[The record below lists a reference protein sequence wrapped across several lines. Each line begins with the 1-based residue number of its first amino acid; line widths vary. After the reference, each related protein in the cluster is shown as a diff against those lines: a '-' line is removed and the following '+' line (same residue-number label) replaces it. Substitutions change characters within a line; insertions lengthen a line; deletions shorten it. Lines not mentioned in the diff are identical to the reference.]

1 MRDCERSPGGTR
13 LGAVVRATAIALAAT
28 LACASHS
35 FAQEES
41 AEDREQTAA
50 ARALFRQGVEQSDGE
65 HWAEAA
71 DLFRRSLAL
80 RESAVVAFNLG
91 TALVHVG
98 GFVEASELFRR
109 AARDADAPPRLQA
122 AANRE
127 LAAIQA
133 RIGRLTITVEGP
145 LEGVELSLDDHAIRA
160 EMVGVAA
167 PADPGD
173 HVLVARRGG
182 EVVARAEA
190 SVAEGSPASVSLTV
204 PPAPV
209 VVANPE
215 EAAHTVVGDPATAGP
230 TVTNGDDTGL
240 IVGLVAGA
248 VALVAVAIIVTVV
261 LLDGQGPGE
270 PIPGNLTPGTIE
282 F

>member
-1 MRDCERSPGGTR
+1 MQERERTAGGIR
-13 LGAVVRATAIALAAT
+13 RATAWFAVVATLLAASPS
-28 LACASHS
+28 L
-35 FAQEES
+35 AQEES
-41 AEDREQTAA
+41 GEDREQTAA
-50 ARALFRQGVEQSDGE
+50 ARALFRQGVEQTDGG

-91 TALVHVG
+91 TALVHTG
-98 GFVEASELFRR
+98 GLVEASELFRR
-109 AARDADAPPRLQA
+109 AARDADAPERLQA
-122 AANRE
+122 AAGRE
-127 LAAIQA
+127 LAAIQP

-145 LEGVELSLDDHAIRA
+145 LEGVELTFDDRTVRS

-173 HVLVARRGG
+173 HVLVARRRG
-182 EVVARAEA
+182 EEVARAEV
-190 SVAEGSPASVSLTV
+190 SVAEGSAASVSLTV

-209 VVANPE
+209 EVADPE
-215 EAAHTVVGDPATAGP
+215 DAARTVVGDRGTTAPIPPG
-230 TVTNGDDTGL
+230 GDDTGL

-248 VALVAVAIIVTVV
+248 LALVAVAIIVTVV
-261 LLDGQGPGE
+261 LLDGQAPSE